1 MNDQKKTKI
10 DFSVFAPSQN
20 LSWPNL
26 ISVIRLMLI
35 PLILWLYFSGHLW
48 WAVALVAASALTDA
62 LDGYIARNYNQIT
75 PLGKVLDPFADKL
88 TQVALAICIVN
99 QFPLLIPLVIILVI
113 KELLMLS
120 WGIRLLRAEQPPFC
134 ALWWGK
140 LSTTVF
146 YLGAI
151 IIMLF
156 SKSLGALGVIIIT
169 ITIIFLML
177 NSMLRYW
184 HVFREKIN
192 NAKQEAY

>member
-1 MNDQKKTKI
+1 MDQQKKTKI
-10 DFSVFAPSQN
+10 DLSVFAPKQN

-35 PLILWLYFSGHLW
+35 PLILWLYFSGYLW
-48 WAVALVAASALTDA
+48 WAVGVVLISALTDA
-62 LDGYIARNYNQIT
+62 VDGYIARNFNQIT
-75 PLGKVLDPFADKL
+75 PLGKILDPFADKL

-99 QFPLLIPLVIILVI
+99 QFPVLIPLVIILVV
-113 KELLMLS
+113 KELFMLR
-120 WGIRLLRAEQPPFC
+120 WGIRLLRADQPPFC

-156 SKSLGALGVIIIT
+156 AKSLGAPGVVIITMI
-169 ITIIFLML
+169 IIFLML

-192 NAKQEAY
+192 NANQKA